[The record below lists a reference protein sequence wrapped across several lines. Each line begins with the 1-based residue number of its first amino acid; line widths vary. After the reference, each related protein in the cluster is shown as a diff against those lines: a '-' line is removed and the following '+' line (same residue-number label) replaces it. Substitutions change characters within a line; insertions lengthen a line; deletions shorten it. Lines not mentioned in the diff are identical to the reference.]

1 VLFKGKRGRS
11 MRAAEIPAVMANFD
25 TIAYRRQESIAR
37 ITLNR
42 PSAMNVYSIRM
53 RDELFEVLEA
63 IRTDQEIRAVVVDG
77 AGEKAFCAGAD
88 LSEFLTAASP
98 NEARLTRNERD
109 IWSLFL
115 QIRQPV
121 IAALHGYVIGSG
133 IEIAM
138 CCDIRLASDDV
149 RFRLP
154 EPSLGILPG
163 AGGTQTL
170 PRAVGRGAALDMLMT
185 NRWVDASE
193 ARRIGLVNRVV
204 PRAMLL
210 PATFAIAEQIAARD
224 ARAVRLAKQAATR
237 GLDLP
242 LSEGLD
248 LERKLAR
255 LLYHQRARNVDRDE
269 FKRG

>member
-1 VLFKGKRGRS
+1 
-11 MRAAEIPAVMANFD
+11 MAEFD
-25 TIAYRRQESIAR
+25 TIAYSRQGGIAR

-42 PSAMNVYSIRM
+42 PGAMNVYSIRM
-53 RDELFEVLEA
+53 RDDLFEVLEA
-63 IRTDQEIRAVVVDG
+63 IRTDLEIRAVVVDG

-88 LSEFLTAASP
+88 LSEFLTSASP
-98 NEARLTRNERD
+98 NEARLTRCERD
-109 IWSLFL
+109 IWGIFL

-138 CCDIRLASDDV
+138 CCDIRLSSEDA

-170 PRAVGRGAALDMLMT
+170 PRAVGTGAAMDMLMT
-185 NRWVDASE
+185 NRWVDATE

-224 ARAVRLAKQAATR
+224 AHAVRFAKQAVTR

-248 LERKLAR
+248 LERNLAR
-255 LLYHQRARNVDRDE
+255 LLYQQRAQTVDRSE
-269 FKRG
+269 IERG